1 MLSGLCSASQEE
13 NSLAS
18 YICRNRHQNHLAFA
32 SIRIIKGKKSPA
44 CLWKNAQTIFFIL
57 VASSSAQ
64 LIGRKLFLQKY
75 MGTSIQP
82 SYKITGSLSS
92 WLS

>member
-18 YICRNRHQNHLAFA
+18 YICRNRRQNHLAFA

-57 VASSSAQ
+57 VASSSTQ
-64 LIGRKLFLQKY
+64 LIGRKICLQKY